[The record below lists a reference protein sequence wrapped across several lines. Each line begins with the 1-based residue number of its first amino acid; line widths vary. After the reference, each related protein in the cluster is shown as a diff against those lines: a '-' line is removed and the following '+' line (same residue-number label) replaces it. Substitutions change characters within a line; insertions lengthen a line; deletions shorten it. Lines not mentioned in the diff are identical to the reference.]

1 MNVSSGIAPIR
12 KFLEEGLHV
21 GLGSDVA
28 GGSTE
33 NMFRAMAHAVQ
44 ASKLRW
50 RICDDSLEALTSEE
64 VFFMATKRRR
74 RIFSGKLEALNR
86 DTNLMQ
92 SFWMTAGLR
101 IPRNLI

>member
-1 MNVSSGIAPIR
+1 MWSSGIAPIR
-12 KFLEEGLHV
+12 KFLEEGLACRI
-21 GLGSDVA
+21 GKRCGRRGA
-28 GGSTE
+28 PE

-50 RICDDSLEALTSEE
+50 RICDDSFRSADVRRS
-64 VFFMATKRRR
+64 FFMATKREEEN
-74 RIFSGKLEALNR
+74 FSGKVGSLNR

>member
-1 MNVSSGIAPIR
+1 MSDW
-12 KFLEEGLHV
+12 
-21 GLGSDVA
+21 GSDVA

-64 VFFMATKRRR
+64 VFLYGDKREEEN
-74 RIFSGKLEALNR
+74 FSGKWKL
-86 DTNLMQ
+86 
-92 SFWMTAGLR
+92 
-101 IPRNLI
+101 

>member
-1 MNVSSGIAPIR
+1 
-12 KFLEEGLHV
+12 
-21 GLGSDVA
+21 
-28 GGSTE
+28 
-33 NMFRAMAHAVQ
+33 MAHAVQ

-64 VFFMATKRRR
+64 VFFMATKEEEN
-74 RIFSGKLEALNR
+74 FSGKLEALNR